1 MADLTINMKRMIKEI
16 SADKY
21 TRAYIK
27 KVHEVQWFG
36 TNLSL
41 QDRSCYVQIQAW
53 DVISGGI
60 TSDETSHPLILA
72 SNRSIEIGKQDF
84 GDDDTGSQ
92 IVVVARLLD
101 ADDGKTV
108 AQSVNWPEPL
118 KHVSFPLPKS
128 LNVEIVRD
136 AMFEHSVEV
145 SSDCLVK
152 GFSLEAD
159 NDDVEFDDNCIDL
172 VPGETVQIR
181 VKGLGIGQEHRLS
194 VKYLKAGR
202 DL

>member
-1 MADLTINMKRMIKEI
+1 RVKKEI
-16 SADKY
+16 PADKY

-41 QDRSCYVQIQAW
+41 QDRSCCVQIQAW
-53 DVISGGI
+53 DIISGVI
-60 TSDETSHPLILA
+60 TSDETSRPLILA
-72 SNRSIEIGKQDF
+72 SNQSVEIGKQDF
-84 GDDDTGSQ
+84 GADDTGSRT
-92 IVVVARLLD
+92 VVVARLLD
-101 ADDGKTV
+101 ANDGKTV

-118 KHVSFPLPKS
+118 KHVSLPIPKS
-128 LNVEIVRD
+128 LNVEVVRD

-152 GFSLEAD
+152 GFTLEAD
-159 NDDVEFDDNCIDL
+159 NDDVVFDDNCVDL
-172 VPGETVQIR
+172 VPGETMRIG

-194 VKYLKAGR
+194 LQYLKAGR